1 MRQKLQEK
9 GPSGSF
15 IDRTNRSPAALTCGL
30 NARVMSLSYANR
42 GIEESG
48 NGVTEEGAV
57 VRAPDDGGALLVVER
72 INAVV
77 LDYVLPF
84 SDDDAVYRCTT
95 CGRDETSGGLDT

>member
-30 NARVMSLSYANR
+30 NARVMSLLYA
-42 GIEESG
+42 

-57 VRAPDDGGALLVVER
+57 VRAPDDGGALLV
-72 INAVV
+72 
-77 LDYVLPF
+77 YVLPF
-84 SDDDAVYRCTT
+84 YVDGAGCSW
-95 CGRDETSGGLDT
+95 LDT

>member
-30 NARVMSLSYANR
+30 NARVMSLLYANR
-42 GIEESG
+42 GIKEWG

-57 VRAPDDGGALLVVER
+57 VRAPDDGGALLPF
-72 INAVV
+72 
-77 LDYVLPF
+77 YVDGDGC
-84 SDDDAVYRCTT
+84 S
-95 CGRDETSGGLDT
+95 GLDT

>member
-15 IDRTNRSPAALTCGL
+15 IDRTNRFPAALTCGL
-30 NARVMSLSYANR
+30 NARVMSLLYANR

-57 VRAPDDGGALLVVER
+57 VRAPDDGGAPLVY
-72 INAVV
+72 
-77 LDYVLPF
+77 LFPFYVDGAGF
-84 SDDDAVYRCTT
+84 S
-95 CGRDETSGGLDT
+95 GLDT